1 MDSNALEKETP
12 VQTVTRIDSLSGSGI
27 LEDVRPS
34 WHDLRG
40 LTQDRFRLG
49 ALGTQRAGQSLVGM
63 VVTGAMVV
71 IVLIRCL
78 TGIYGRRRAGLVE
91 HGMAARSLILLA
103 VAFNLLLALILLRE
117 IRRKKNP
124 VI

>member
-12 VQTVTRIDSLSGSGI
+12 VQTATRIDSLSGSGI
-27 LEDVRPS
+27 LEDVQPS

-49 ALGTQRAGQSLVGM
+49 TLRAGKSLVGM
-63 VVTGAMVV
+63 VVTGVMVV
-71 IVLIRCL
+71 FVLIRCL
-78 TGIYGRRRAGLVE
+78 TGIYDRRRAGLVE
-91 HGMAARSLILLA
+91 HGMAASSLILLA
-103 VAFNLLLALILLRE
+103 VAFNLLLALILLRV
-117 IRRKKNP
+117 IRRKNP